1 MASGPVP
8 LSRFSSDQPGAGGM
22 KRLAT
27 GLLVLMALLY
37 FSSRQLEPAYPWLE
51 WVEAF
56 AEAAMV
62 GALADWFAVTALFR
76 HPLGLPIPHTAIIP
90 KNKDRIGTALSRFIR
105 ENFLVAPVIARRMR
119 KTDVAGA
126 IGRFLAHP
134 SGGETRMRSGA
145 SRLIADAF
153 EGLDDERLGGIAK
166 DALKARLKR
175 MNVSPVIGRALA
187 VAINEDRHLPAM
199 EKAIAYLA
207 NALDDNE
214 HMIRDMV
221 YKRTSWLLRLATVD
235 ERIADQLVEG
245 LRKLFRDME
254 ADPGH
259 PVRVKIEHQLA
270 DLANNLQTDPALM
283 AKVEQWKVRAIENSS
298 VALWLDDLWQRFR
311 TGIIEGAHNPDGAMA
326 GQLGEVLGSIGHS
339 LETDARLKAAINRFT
354 RRAAAGM
361 AASYGDNIV
370 TLVSDTVRSWDA
382 TTVTERLEGAVGR
395 DLQYIRINGTLVG
408 GLVGTGLHALGK
420 VGI

>member
-1 MASGPVP
+1 MATIPAPPP
-8 LSRFSSDQPGAGGM
+8 LGSDQPGAGGM

-27 GLLVLMALLY
+27 GMLVLMAFLY
-37 FSSRQLEPAYPWLE
+37 FGSRQLEPAYPALQ

-105 ENFLVAPVIARRMR
+105 ENFLTAPVIARRMR
-119 KTDVAGA
+119 RTDVAGA
-126 IGRFLAHP
+126 VGRFLSRPTGHE
-134 SGGETRMRSGA
+134 SRMRAGA
-145 SRLIADAF
+145 SRLIAEAF

-166 DALKARLKR
+166 SAIANRLKK
-175 MNVSPVIGRALA
+175 MEIAPVIGRALA

-199 EKAIAYLA
+199 EKGIAYLA
-207 NALDDNE
+207 NALDDSE

-221 YKRTSWLLRLATVD
+221 YKRTSWVLRLATVD

-254 ADPGH
+254 GDPSH
-259 PVRVKIEHQLA
+259 PVRIKIEHQLA
-270 DLANNLQTDPALM
+270 DLANNLQTDPELQ
-283 AKVEQWKVRAIENSS
+283 AKVEAWKVRAIENSS

-311 TGIIEGAHNPDGAMA
+311 KSIIDSAHSPDTAMA
-326 GQLGEVLGSIGHS
+326 GKLGEVLQSVGHS
-339 LETDARLKAAINRFT
+339 LETDLRLKHAINRFT
-354 RRAAAGM
+354 RRTAVGM
-361 AASYGDNIV
+361 AASYGDAIV
-370 TLVSDTVRSWDA
+370 TLVSDTVRSWDT
-382 TTVTERLEGAVGR
+382 TTVTDRLEGAVGR

-420 VGI
+420 LGI